1 MWELNHKE
9 VWTPKN
15 CCFWT
20 VVLEKGL
27 ESPLDKK
34 IKPINLKGNQPW
46 IFIGRTDAEA
56 EAPILWAVDTK
67 SRLIGKDLH
76 AGKNWNKRRR
86 GQQRMR
92 WLDGITNSMDMS
104 VRNLQEIVKVREIWC
119 AAIHGITKGQTQLS
133 DWTQNLPGDRKEM
146 VCWRQGYQSAGC
158 CRNSGENA
166 ESPNLTVPLSVRK
179 GGLINY
185 YIFQPHLLRY
195 M

>member
-9 VWTPKN
+9 VWAPKN

-27 ESPLDKK
+27 ESPLDKE
-34 IKPINLKGNQPW
+34 IKPINLKRNQPW

-56 EAPILWAVDTK
+56 EAPILWAPDTK
-67 SRLIGKDLH
+67 SWLIGKDLH
-76 AGKNWNKRRR
+76 AGKNWSQRRR

-104 VRNLQEIVKVREIWC
+104 VRNLQEIVKVREISC
-119 AAIHGITKGQTQLS
+119 AAIHGITKSQTQLS

-146 VCWRQGYQSAGC
+146 VCCRAGTPVSRLLQEFRWECWEPEFNSASECEERGT
-158 CRNSGENA
+158 N
-166 ESPNLTVPLSVRK
+166 
-179 GGLINY
+179 
-185 YIFQPHLLRY
+185 
-195 M
+195 